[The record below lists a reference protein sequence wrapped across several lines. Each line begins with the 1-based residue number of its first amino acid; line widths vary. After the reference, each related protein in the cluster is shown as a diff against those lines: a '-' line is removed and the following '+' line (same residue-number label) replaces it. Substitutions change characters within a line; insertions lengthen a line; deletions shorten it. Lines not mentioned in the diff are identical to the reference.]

1 MKGAFLKKIME
12 KLTEVSEITI
22 SYKPII
28 GEKPIVN
35 SSDSAYKEILPFF
48 PEELIS
54 LQEMFVVMYLNNA
67 GYVIGVYKVSTGGI
81 TGTVADPRLI
91 LATAL
96 KVAATSMIISH
107 NHPSSNMKPSTADIS
122 LTKKLKE
129 AGSFMDI
136 MLTDHI
142 IISPEKGSYFSFMDE
157 GMI

>member
-1 MKGAFLKKIME
+1 ME
-12 KLTEVSEITI
+12 KLTEVCEITI
-22 SYKPII
+22 SYKPVI

-35 SSDSAYKEILPFF
+35 SSDSAYRELLPFY
-48 PEELIS
+48 PEELLS

-67 GYVIGVYKVSTGGI
+67 GFVIGVYKVSTGGI
-81 TGTVADPRLI
+81 TGTAADPRLI

-129 AGSFMDI
+129 AGLFMDI
-136 MLTDHI
+136 RLIDHI
-142 IISPEKGSYFSFMDE
+142 IISSEHGRYYSFMDE